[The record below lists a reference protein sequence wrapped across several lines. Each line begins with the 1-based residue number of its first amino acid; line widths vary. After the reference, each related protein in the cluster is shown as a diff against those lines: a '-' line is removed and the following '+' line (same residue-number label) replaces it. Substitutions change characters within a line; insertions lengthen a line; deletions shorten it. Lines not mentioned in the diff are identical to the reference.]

1 MKPGRRLI
9 STLLVVLFAAPTA
22 PALAIRTPPGN
33 SAGNQYVETLPGAGG
48 NHPVTPG
55 KGLGLPAQIRRVLA
69 AQGQAGLVVLGLGA
83 VAPTQAT
90 AGRPGAGNRHHR
102 GAATSVPAPRPES
115 VQSPVA
121 AVGGVLIGSGPAG
134 LGWALPAILA
144 LLTAAALALAFR
156 GGSRVGPRP

>member
-9 STLLVVLFAAPTA
+9 STLLVALFAAPTA

-55 KGLGLPAQIRRVLA
+55 KGLGLSAQVRRVLA

-83 VAPTQAT
+83 VAPAQAT
-90 AGRPGAGNRHHR
+90 AGQPGAGSRHHR
-102 GAATSVPAPRPES
+102 EVRTLVPAPRPAS

-121 AVGGVLIGSGPAG
+121 ALGGVLIGSGPAG

-144 LLTAAALALAFR
+144 LMTAAALVLAFR